1 MNRTP
6 YRLPWLDLIGLALL
20 GALAYAIAW
29 GTAPQNRATR
39 DKIITTLKTA
49 L

>member
-1 MNRTP
+1 MYPT
-6 YRLPWLDLIGLALL
+6 PWLKLLFLALCGL
-20 GALAYAIAW
+20 LAYGIAW